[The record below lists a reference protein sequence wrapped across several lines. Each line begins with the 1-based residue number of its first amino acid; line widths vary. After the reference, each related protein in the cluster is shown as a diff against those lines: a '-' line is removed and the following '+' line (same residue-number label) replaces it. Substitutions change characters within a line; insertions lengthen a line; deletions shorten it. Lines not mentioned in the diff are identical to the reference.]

1 MAITFPS
8 SPSTGQVFTV
18 GNRSW
23 AWDGSAWKGGVSSTG
38 DAGTLDNLDSLQFLR
53 SDADDSITG
62 QIIFPSTN
70 ANKPVFPQGLLARAD
85 QSDTTGFHDIWGIS
99 ERYYPSNSTS
109 GDAWGIRWSGSPN
122 EIQFIGS
129 GSEKFKVDLDTGAAT
144 ATSFI
149 GDGSNL
155 TGLPAGYTD
164 ADVISHLNSKSLYFN
179 GGKIGIGTASPFSK
193 LQVSGHTFSGGNGM
207 YQDSR
212 VGISNHGN
220 LTGMMLASTYD
231 NGTYPEYGLVF
242 VTGPSTSNYNVWSI
256 SPDGPTKGDGLNFI
270 YGNGATNIHT
280 GTPKVTFDGNG
291 NVGIGTVSPDSPLVV
306 KSDSGA
312 NTFKLIGRSADN
324 ISSLTFANA
333 GNTASNYIQ
342 GNSSFIRARAEGGFH
357 FRKGGTPVTT
367 DTSGFTIQGLNVGI
381 GTDTPAAPLDFGVT
395 STNQQV
401 LLLRQNGNS
410 RTGFSISNDY
420 GVRAFGPAD
429 ASSTG
434 SLFGVGEMTA
444 GTNYLGDLFT
454 VRYDG
459 KVGIGTTSPDYA
471 LQVSGPN
478 VPSGGGLATVGIY
491 DDTTPYDGTLPGG
504 GITFRG
510 KYTSNNA
517 ITNFATVQGIKENAT
532 DGDYDTALRFT
543 TRSNGSNLTEKV
555 RISSSGNVGIGTLIP
570 DAKLH
575 VNGPAIIGSNNNNA
589 TTPIAGLH
597 VLDNSYG
604 RWSTTL
610 SKEQVALRVETYW
623 NAAGGQRAV
632 GTYGGGIGFNHLG
645 GHSLTHDENVH
656 AWIGPR
662 VVATPGHETS
672 ALVFATNNV
681 TNDEDAGLLER
692 ASISPE
698 GRFTFKQTS
707 TNPSQIHNSVG
718 YTDLYKFSFSMSM
731 MGNQAYV
738 IRTSGHSNGIFKAL
752 AFGSHWT
759 MTYGLYRESYISLD
773 SVTNFT
779 EDNLHNRTSSQQGGI
794 TFSRHSAGEIDI
806 VKSAGTYAGSMFFN
820 IIMYSPRNINVV
832 GIY

>member
-109 GDAWGIRWSGSPN
+109 GDAWGIRWSGTPN

-207 YQDSR
+207 YTDSR

-242 VTGPSTSNYNVWSI
+242 VQGPSTSTYNVWSI
-256 SPDGPTKGDGLNFI
+256 SPDGPTKGNGLNFI
-270 YGNGATNIHT
+270 YGSNATNIHT

-291 NVGIGTVSPDSPLVV
+291 NVGIGTDSPTTGLDIYGASNIPRIKLRNSSGHQVNYGLWDGTNYRMEGDANRKILITSYHTDGIHLGASGSSDLVV
-306 KSDSGA
+306 K
-312 NTFKLIGRSADN
+312 
-324 ISSLTFANA
+324 
-333 GNTASNYIQ
+333 
-342 GNSSFIRARAEGGFH
+342 GG
-357 FRKGGTPVTT
+357 K
-367 DTSGFTIQGLNVGI
+367 VGI
-381 GTDTPAAPLDFGVT
+381 GEDDPAAPLDFGVT

-434 SLFGVGEMTA
+434 SLFGVGEMTS

-459 KVGIGTTSPDYA
+459 
-471 LQVSGPN
+471 
-478 VPSGGGLATVGIY
+478 
-491 DDTTPYDGTLPGG
+491 
-504 GITFRG
+504 
-510 KYTSNNA
+510 
-517 ITNFATVQGIKENAT
+517 
-532 DGDYDTALRFT
+532 
-543 TRSNGSNLTEKV
+543 
-555 RISSSGNVGIGTLIP
+555 NVGIGTSAP
-570 DAKLH
+570 TSKLH
-575 VNGPAIIGSNNNNA
+575 VEGGTTTLKHTGEAGPHTYRSGNSGNDFRFFSTNGTFASPTAKTNGSAVGQIHWSGYDGSAYQQRASVLATVDGSVSSGNVPMRLSFLTGTTANTERMRIDSSGVINSVNGSYFNGYVANSGDGQTNAPFRLSVDYNSYMVSVANNPATWGLFWAGNSGARYGTNGNSGPGNIWGNSGNPNEFVFVGSDNTKWTVNGNNGNTWQSGTL
-589 TTPIAGLH
+589 TTVGDITSGGDVITNSDARLKSDVRTISNPRQLIAGLSGKLYTKDDKENQLGFIAQQVEE
-597 VLDNSYG
+597 VLPQ
-604 RWSTTL
+604 L
-610 SKEQVALRVETYW
+610 
-623 NAAGGQRAV
+623 
-632 GTYGGGIGFNHLG
+632 
-645 GHSLTHDENVH
+645 VH
-656 AWIGPR
+656 TA
-662 VVATPGHETS
+662 
-672 ALVFATNNV
+672 
-681 TNDEDAGLLER
+681 NDEMGTKSVNYQGVIALLVE
-692 ASISPE
+692 AV
-698 GRFTFKQTS
+698 K
-707 TNPSQIHNSVG
+707 
-718 YTDLYKFSFSMSM
+718 DLQQQVDELK
-731 MGNQAYV
+731 GN
-738 IRTSGHSNGIFKAL
+738 K
-752 AFGSHWT
+752 
-759 MTYGLYRESYISLD
+759 
-773 SVTNFT
+773 
-779 EDNLHNRTSSQQGGI
+779 
-794 TFSRHSAGEIDI
+794 
-806 VKSAGTYAGSMFFN
+806 
-820 IIMYSPRNINVV
+820 
-832 GIY
+832 